1 MDHVTGAGARVMAF
15 LAGPP
20 DYGRGAVLRPA
31 PRTLPPADSGPPL
44 FDPTFPDVNP
54 YAFVPLAAASG
65 RGVGVDGAALDA
77 SGDSDAQVPGRPEP
91 CMQASALHA
100 RAAMLYAVCQGEG
113 AA

>member
-1 MDHVTGAGARVMAF
+1 MPPCVRRAGARVLAF

-65 RGVGVDGAALDA
+65 RGGGGDGAAPDA
-77 SGDSDAQVPGRPEP
+77 RGDGDAQVRDQ
-91 CMQASALHA
+91 C
-100 RAAMLYAVCQGEG
+100 
-113 AA
+113 